1 MNELDSVETYVLVT
15 DSIIEM
21 TCIAHSLKDANELFL
36 DYLKNK
42 NDKYIYK
49 LNSSGQIYEYD
60 GIKLNTVHF
69 VFTKKFID
77 FLRRVNG

>member
-1 MNELDSVETYVLVT
+1 MNELNSTEKYVLVT
-15 DSIIEM
+15 DGIIEM
-21 TCIAHSLKDANELFL
+21 TCVANSLQEANNLFL

-60 GIKLNTVHF
+60 DLKLNTVHF
-69 VFTKKFID
+69 IFTKNFID
-77 FLRRVNG
+77 FLRKVK